1 MIFAIISMIYAGT
14 ILFFVGTTALILL
27 AWARRRY
34 ADRSPN
40 DLIYV
45 AVSIILLASAGIG
58 IFVASQIVVALG
70 LSA

>member
-45 AVSIILLASAGIG
+45 AVRRESES
-58 IFVASQIVVALG
+58 
-70 LSA
+70 LSLRKS